1 MGLILNTSTVIRNL
15 SIGPLSGGGDGGGGG
30 GGGSTPTYM
39 VLGGPGNNSVASALY
54 VYDATNLF
62 ATPTKL
68 VAHDPSNGNNYARE
82 NSVASTSDHI
92 SVGAFEDSTYGSR
105 TGAVYVY
112 DTSNLSAQAT
122 KLHAPGNVSNTW
134 FGYDVKATGNYI
146 GVTAPFN
153 NSGQGAAFV
162 YDATNL
168 STAPTQLGPGS
179 LVSGD
184 QFGRT
189 SAIGGDY
196 YVVSGFNSNAG
207 NEYGAVYVYDLTNL
221 SAGETKVVAPDGYAG
236 HQFGRNGLAVSNKY
250 LIVGTDSDDAGS
262 SGNDAGAAYVYDMTN
277 LSASPTKF
285 TGTADN
291 ESFGTSAAIAGD
303 YIIIGSL
310 NKTNGRGTIYVY
322 DGTNLSASPTA
333 VLHSDVNDNEQFGA
347 NGAIAA
353 MGTSLIIGHK
363 SYDQGSTADSGA
375 GYVYDLTNL
384 SAAATRLLPSTP
396 TQYQNVGKSV
406 AIG

>member
-1 MGLILNTSTVIRNL
+1 MGLILRNNAIIKNLVI
-15 SIGPLSGGGDGGGGG
+15 GGSGGSGGGGG
-30 GGGSTPTYM
+30 GSSSTPTYM

-54 VYDATNLF
+54 VYDATNLS
-62 ATPTKL
+62 ASPTKL
-68 VAHDPSNGNNYARE
+68 VGHDSTNGNNYARE
-82 NSVASTSDHI
+82 NAVAATANHI

-105 TGAVYVY
+105 TGTVYVY

-134 FGYDVKATGNYI
+134 FGYNVRSTGNYI
-146 GVTAPFN
+146 AVTAPYN
-153 NSGQGAAFV
+153 NSGQGAAYI

-168 STAPTQLGPGS
+168 SAAPTQLGPGS

-184 QFGRT
+184 NFGRS

-196 YVVSGFNSNAG
+196 YVAYGHNMNTG

-221 SAGETKVVAPDGYAG
+221 SAAPTKLEAPDGYAG
-236 HQFGRNGLAVSNKY
+236 QQFGTNGLAISNKY
-250 LIVGTDSDDAGS
+250 LIVGAENDDAGS
-262 SGNDAGAAYVYDMTN
+262 SGNNAGAAYVYDMTN

-303 YIIIGSL
+303 YVIIGSL
-310 NKTNGRGTIYVY
+310 NKSNGRGTVYVY

-333 VLHSDVNDNEQFGA
+333 ILHSDVNDSEQFGG

-396 TQYQNVGKSV
+396 VAYQNIGKSV
-406 AIG
+406 TIG